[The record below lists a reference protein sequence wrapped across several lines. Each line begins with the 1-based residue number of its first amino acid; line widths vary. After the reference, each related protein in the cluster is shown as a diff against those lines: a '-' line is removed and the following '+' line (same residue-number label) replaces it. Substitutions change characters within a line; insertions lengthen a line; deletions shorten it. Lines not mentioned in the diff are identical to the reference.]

1 MKSIKKSFNYRVL
14 EVLATWFYSGK
25 SPKAPGTCG
34 SLATLPF
41 VYIIAYYYGV
51 YGITFFALLVAVIG
65 IPVADKFAKSLN
77 VKDPGQIVID
87 ETAGQAI
94 TLLAAGTDIYLYVIG
109 FILFRIFDIS
119 KPLLIG
125 WADRKVSGGLG
136 IMLDDIIAGVFGG
149 LILWGI
155 KIYLF

>member
-1 MKSIKKSFNYRVL
+1 MKSMKKSFNYRVL

-94 TLLAAGTDIYLYVIG
+94 TLLAAGTNIYLYVIG
-109 FILFRIFDIS
+109 FVLLFQNA
-119 KPLLIG
+119 K
-125 WADRKVSGGLG
+125 
-136 IMLDDIIAGVFGG
+136 
-149 LILWGI
+149 
-155 KIYLF
+155 